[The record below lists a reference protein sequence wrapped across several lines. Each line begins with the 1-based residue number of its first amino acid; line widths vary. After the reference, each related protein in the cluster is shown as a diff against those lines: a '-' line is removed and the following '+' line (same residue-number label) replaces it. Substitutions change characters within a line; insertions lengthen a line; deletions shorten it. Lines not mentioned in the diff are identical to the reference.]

1 MEKAGSNSP
10 KSALKF
16 VKNTSQSAAQWSST
30 NSRGMTKD
38 VLKDKFYDKTKASRR
53 SPPKESNMASRRSPP
68 KESNMASPRSPPR
81 ENTKPQEF
89 KLHTQ
94 ERAVKR
100 AMFNYAVRNCEQ
112 PVLILAISFLRLT
125 MVVLHVCT
133 GDDKIL
139 YHGAA
144 KETRGKAAK
153 VNLEQLIEEEE
164 VRLLRKEMVPRAQLM
179 PYFDK
184 PFFPQRSSRS
194 IPRESCLH
202 MMSSKCWSCSVGNEI
217 YNLHHY
223 GHQTLK
229 PIK

>member
-1 MEKAGSNSP
+1 MEKAST

-38 VLKDKFYDKTKASRR
+38 VLKDNRFYDKSKASRR
-53 SPPKESNMASRRSPP
+53 SPPK
-68 KESNMASPRSPPR
+68 

-100 AMFNYAVRNCEQ
+100 AMFNYAVTTKFYIMELQ
-112 PVLILAISFLRLT
+112 
-125 MVVLHVCT
+125 
-133 GDDKIL
+133 K
-139 YHGAA
+139 
-144 KETRGKAAK
+144 KQEEK
-153 VNLEQLIEEEE
+153 VQKMIEEEE
-164 VRLLRKEMVPRAQLM
+164 IRLLRKEMVPRAQLM

-184 PFFPQRSSRS
+184 PFFPQRSNRAVQ
-194 IPRESCLH
+194 RQSCLH
-202 MMSSKCWSCSVGNEI
+202 MMSGKCWSCTVGNEF
-217 YNLHHY
+217 YNFHHC
-223 GHQTLK
+223 GHQALK

>member
-38 VLKDKFYDKTKASRR
+38 VLKDKFYDKTKAS
-53 SPPKESNMASRRSPP
+53 
-68 KESNMASPRSPPR
+68 PRSPPR

-100 AMFNYAVRNCEQ
+100 AMFNYAVTTKFYIMELQ
-112 PVLILAISFLRLT
+112 KKQEEKLQ
-125 MVVLHVCT
+125 
-133 GDDKIL
+133 K
-139 YHGAA
+139 
-144 KETRGKAAK
+144 
-153 VNLEQLIEEEE
+153 LIEEEE

>member
-1 MEKAGSNSP
+1 MENAST

-16 VKNTSQSAAQWSST
+16 VKTTSQSAAQWSST
-30 NSRGMTKD
+30 NSRGM
-38 VLKDKFYDKTKASRR
+38 ASRR
-53 SPPKESNMASRRSPP
+53 SPPKEASRRSPP
-68 KESNMASPRSPPR
+68 PKESTLAPPKSPPRSPPK

-100 AMFNYAVRNCEQ
+100 AMFNYAVTTKFYIMELQ
-112 PVLILAISFLRLT
+112 KKQEERLQ
-125 MVVLHVCT
+125 
-133 GDDKIL
+133 K
-139 YHGAA
+139 
-144 KETRGKAAK
+144 
-153 VNLEQLIEEEE
+153 LIEEEE
-164 VRLLRKEMVPRAQLM
+164 VRLLRKDMVPRAQLM

-194 IPRESCLH
+194 VLRESCLH

-217 YNLHHY
+217 YNLHHC
-223 GHQTLK
+223 GHQALK

>member
-1 MEKAGSNSP
+1 MD
-10 KSALKF
+10 
-16 VKNTSQSAAQWSST
+16 VSQ
-30 NSRGMTKD
+30 TKD
-38 VLKDKFYDKTKASRR
+38 VLKDKFYDKTKVT
-53 SPPKESNMASRRSPP
+53 NMASRRSPP
-68 KESNMASPRSPPR
+68 KESNMGSRRSPPKESTLAPPKSPPRSPPK

-100 AMFNYAVRNCEQ
+100 AMFNYAVTTKFYIMELQ
-112 PVLILAISFLRLT
+112 KKQEERLQ
-125 MVVLHVCT
+125 
-133 GDDKIL
+133 K
-139 YHGAA
+139 
-144 KETRGKAAK
+144 
-153 VNLEQLIEEEE
+153 LIEEEE

-194 IPRESCLH
+194 VPRESCLH

-217 YNLHHY
+217 YSLHHY
-223 GHQTLK
+223 GHQALK

>member
-30 NSRGMTKD
+30 NSRG
-38 VLKDKFYDKTKASRR
+38 
-53 SPPKESNMASRRSPP
+53 
-68 KESNMASPRSPPR
+68 MASPRSPPR

-100 AMFNYAVRNCEQ
+100 AMFNYAVTTKFYIMELQ
-112 PVLILAISFLRLT
+112 KKQEEKLQ
-125 MVVLHVCT
+125 
-133 GDDKIL
+133 K
-139 YHGAA
+139 
-144 KETRGKAAK
+144 
-153 VNLEQLIEEEE
+153 LIEEEE

>member
-30 NSRGMTKD
+30 NSRG
-38 VLKDKFYDKTKASRR
+38 
-53 SPPKESNMASRRSPP
+53 MASRRSPP

-100 AMFNYAVRNCEQ
+100 AMFNYAVTTKFYIMELQ
-112 PVLILAISFLRLT
+112 KKQEEKLQ
-125 MVVLHVCT
+125 
-133 GDDKIL
+133 K
-139 YHGAA
+139 
-144 KETRGKAAK
+144 
-153 VNLEQLIEEEE
+153 LIEEEE

>member
-1 MEKAGSNSP
+1 MEKAST
-10 KSALKF
+10 KSAFKF
-16 VKNTSQSAAQWSST
+16 VKNTSPSAAQWSGT
-30 NSRGMTKD
+30 NSKGM
-38 VLKDKFYDKTKASRR
+38 ASRR
-53 SPPKESNMASRRSPP
+53 SSPPKESNMASRRSPP
-68 KESNMASPRSPPR
+68 KESTMAPPKSPPRSPPK

-100 AMFNYAVRNCEQ
+100 AMFNYAVTTKFYIMELQ
-112 PVLILAISFLRLT
+112 KKQEERLQ
-125 MVVLHVCT
+125 
-133 GDDKIL
+133 K
-139 YHGAA
+139 
-144 KETRGKAAK
+144 
-153 VNLEQLIEEEE
+153 LIEEEE

-194 IPRESCLH
+194 VPRESCLH
-202 MMSSKCWSCSVGNEI
+202 MMSGKCWSCSVGNEI

-223 GHQTLK
+223 GHQALK